1 MRCAL
6 RTKTTVSGTYSYY
19 MYSCTVCFTHVFP
32 MISAHSL
39 FMIGANGNVRG
50 RKEFEPSSQA
60 AESEP
65 LLGPHLEDYWSHGGL
80 LGPLWRTI
88 G

>member
-1 MRCAL
+1 MLEEATEWNQRQLDILYAL
-6 RTKTTVSGTYSYY
+6 LDRELSILV
-19 MYSCTVCFTHVFP
+19 
-32 MISAHSL
+32 HSL
-39 FMIGANGNVRG
+39 SSDRCQWHCAREEGD
-50 RKEFEPSSQA
+50 EPSSLA